1 MAKCKYCGRSGLF
14 LSVSRE
20 GLCRSCQPIVVMDV
34 KQRGRIINDS
44 MRLIEESKKL
54 DTQIS
59 RCDLLLEHATELAE
73 YEKRGIPSI
82 KPPPSAL
89 LQGYRQIRDE
99 LILAGLDA
107 AIQTAQAKADI
118 ATTTKSK
125 INHLS
130 KALLKVREYKTKSSD
145 PTALHVLETELVSL
159 IDQTELDGY
168 LEKARKAEFKGRRK
182 QALDQYYEA
191 LYFLKH
197 DEIDDSLQSDH
208 ISAIEA
214 KIAELESQ
222 E

>member
-14 LSVSRE
+14 LRVSKE
-20 GLCRSCQPIVVMDV
+20 GLCNSCQPIVAMDV
-34 KQRGRIINDS
+34 GQRTRIINDS
-44 MRLIEESKKL
+44 MALIDKSKKL

-59 RCDLLLEHATELAE
+59 RCELLLEHAAELAE
-73 YEKRGIPSI
+73 YEKRGIPTV

-89 LQGYRQIRDE
+89 LQEYTGRRDE
-99 LILAGLDA
+99 LILQGLA
-107 AIQTAQAKADI
+107 AIVEAAQAKAEV
-118 ATTTKSK
+118 ATTSKAK
-125 INHLS
+125 INQLS
-130 KALLKVREYKTKSSD
+130 KALLKVREYKMKTSD
-145 PTALHVLETELVSL
+145 PAALDALEMKLGSL
-159 IDQTELDGY
+159 IHQIELDGY

-197 DEIDDSLQSDH
+197 DEIDDSLQADH